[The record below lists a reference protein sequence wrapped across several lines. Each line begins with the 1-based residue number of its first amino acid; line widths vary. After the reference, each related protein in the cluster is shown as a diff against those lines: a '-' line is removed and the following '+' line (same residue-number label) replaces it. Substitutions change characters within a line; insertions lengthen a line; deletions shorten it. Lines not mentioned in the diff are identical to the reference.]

1 MTNLAETIE
10 ICDTGG
16 AETIARQQAC
26 SAEGEPV
33 QINHEIA
40 VTTSLD
46 QIEAMMLSAP
56 QIDCP
61 VQHHFGPGIYM
72 REGFVPAGTYVMGH
86 AHKREHL
93 NILLKG
99 KLAII
104 VNGEAKV
111 IEGPYIFNA
120 KPGRKFFYAI
130 EDTVLVN
137 AFAAEETDVDKIE
150 EALVDKSDQWKS
162 AQEAALNMQA
172 IDAAV
177 QKYLVG
183 ASKCS

>member
-1 MTNLAETIE
+1 MKDLRDTADAETNGI
-10 ICDTGG
+10 
-16 AETIARQQAC
+16 QQPC
-26 SAEGEPV
+26 SAEGELV
-33 QINHEIA
+33 QVNHDIA
-40 VTTSLD
+40 VATSLD
-46 QIEAMMLSAP
+46 QIEAMMLAAP
-56 QIDCP
+56 QVDCP
-61 VQHHFGPGIYM
+61 IQHHFGPGIYM

-86 AHKREHL
+86 THKREHL
-93 NILLKG
+93 NILLRG

-130 EDTVLVN
+130 EDAVLVN
-137 AFAAEETDVDKIE
+137 AFAIDETDLDKLEET
-150 EALVDKSDQWKS
+150 LVDKSDQWKS
-162 AQEAALNMQA
+162 AQDAEMNMQA

>member
-46 QIEAMMLSAP
+46 QIEAMMLAAP

-61 VQHHFGPGIYM
+61 LVHHFGGWHLYRAKAFM
-72 REGFVPAGTYVMGH
+72 PAGTYMLGH
-86 AHKREHL
+86 ARTKTRTMNVHAQGQNGRV
-93 NILLKG
+93 
-99 KLAII
+99 I
-104 VNGEAKV
+104 VNGERQ
-111 IEGPYIFNA
+111 G
-120 KPGRKFFYAI
+120 
-130 EDTVLVN
+130 D
-137 AFAAEETDVDKIE
+137 
-150 EALVDKSDQWKS
+150 
-162 AQEAALNMQA
+162 
-172 IDAAV
+172 
-177 QKYLVG
+177 
-183 ASKCS
+183 